1 MATAGMTEQLEVDL
15 GDRRYP
21 IVIGPNVLDRQ
32 ELLLPHI
39 AGSQVCVITN
49 ETVAPL
55 YLDRVRA
62 ALAGIRQVDAIVLPD
77 GEAYKTVTTYSRIID
92 DLMRLRHNR
101 TTTLVALGG
110 GVVGDLT
117 GFVAATYQRGVDFIQ
132 LPTTLLA
139 QVDSSVG
146 GKTGVNHPQ
155 GKNMIGAFHQP
166 VCVLADTG
174 VLSTLPRREY
184 LSGVAEVI
192 KYGIIRDAPFF
203 AWLETQR
210 ECLLQLDQPV
220 LAHAVRTSC
229 AIKAAVVESDERE
242 VGLRA
247 ILNYGH
253 TFGHAIESLT
263 HYRVYLHGEAVAIGM
278 VMAAD
283 LSFRQGWLSGRDAAR
298 IKRLV
303 DATGLPTCP
312 PRLDAEAFLDAMG
325 MDKKVVDGR
334 LRFVVLHALGKA
346 VVSDAIDPV
355 LLRQTLAAYERLC
368 HG

>member
-1 MATAGMTEQLEVDL
+1 MATSNMTEMLEVNL

-21 IVIGPNVLDRQ
+21 IVIGPDVLGRQ
-32 ELLLPHI
+32 ELLLPHV
-39 AGSQVCVITN
+39 AGNQVCVITD

-62 ALAGIRQVDAIVLPD
+62 ALSAIRQVDAIVIPD
-77 GEAYKTVTTYSRIID
+77 GESRKTIATYSSIID

-101 TTTLVALGG
+101 TTTLLALGG
-110 GVVGDLT
+110 GVVGDIT
-117 GFVAATYQRGVDFIQ
+117 GFVAATYQRGVNFIQ

-184 LSGVAEVI
+184 LAGVAEVI

-203 AWLETQR
+203 DWLEAR
-210 ECLLQLDQPV
+210 RDRLLQLDQPV

-242 VGLRA
+242 GGLRA

-253 TFGHAIESLT
+253 TFGHAIEALT
-263 HYRVYLHGEAVAIGM
+263 QYQEYLHGEAVAIGM

-283 LSFRQGWLSGRDAAR
+283 LSFRHGWLGRRDAAKIR
-298 IKRLV
+298 HLV
-303 DATGLPTCP
+303 EAMGLPSCP
-312 PRLDAEAFLDAMG
+312 PRLGAEAFLDAMG

-334 LRFVVLHALGKA
+334 LRFVILHALGDA
-346 VVSDAIDPV
+346 AVSDAIDPV
-355 LLRQTLAAYERLC
+355 LLHQTLDAYESLC
-368 HG
+368 DE